1 MDAVMELTEKE
12 KSTGSSVEESGTR
25 QRSKRSRTKELDKCS
40 NQELGRRGEDAA
52 ANFLHSRGY
61 EILER
66 NWTCRFGEADIIARD
81 SNTIVFVEVK
91 TRRNVEKGFPGEAVT
106 AAKRDR
112 YERIALA
119 YLEDCVGLTDL
130 SVRFDVISIVV
141 VSVNR
146 AVIRHHISAFS
157 TL

>member
-1 MDAVMELTEKE
+1 M
-12 KSTGSSVEESGTR
+12 
-25 QRSKRSRTKELDKCS
+25 
-40 NQELGRRGEDAA
+40 
-52 ANFLHSRGY
+52 
-61 EILER
+61 
-66 NWTCRFGEADIIARD
+66 
-81 SNTIVFVEVK
+81 
-91 TRRNVEKGFPGEAVT
+91 T